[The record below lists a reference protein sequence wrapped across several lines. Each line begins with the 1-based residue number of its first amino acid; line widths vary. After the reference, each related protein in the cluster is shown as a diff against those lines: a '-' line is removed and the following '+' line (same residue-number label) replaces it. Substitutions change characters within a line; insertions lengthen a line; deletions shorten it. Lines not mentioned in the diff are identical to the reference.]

1 MDDLARL
8 IESYPREHYSLVKTG
23 ARGSSRVWRE
33 GDIGNLSGREVIEA
47 ISRGGLWLNMRDVG
61 SVDSRYRKLVDRMF
75 EEVAAKVPGF
85 EIPKGHQESI
95 LISSPDAQVYYH
107 ADLPGQGLVQIAGR
121 KRVYVYPNTA
131 PFITP
136 EHLEDIALFDV
147 EVDLPYKDWYDD
159 HAKVLDIGPGQMLGW
174 PHERAAPGRESRYFS
189 VSMTISYTND
199 EIRRAEIVNLA
210 NGMLRHRFGYTPKT
224 RNLRGPSY
232 LRQGGDAKTL
242 ARQQMG
248 QARAQRAPPD
258 RLPARRRPSPARS
271 SICRRRRERDA
282 TPMTVL
288 TAACGKTGRAEHNR
302 ARPDSASSWSATGK
316 RPSRAGHDVSPS
328 TPFQHPQWLMPGTAR
343 SPASTTSS
351 R

>member
-1 MDDLARL
+1 MTTGRIFTKWDETHSELWSHQPIRLEHEMHKSTAFSMDDIARL
-8 IESYPREHYSLVKTG
+8 IESYPREQYSLVKTG

-33 GDIGNLSGREVIEA
+33 GDIGNLSGHEVIEA

-75 EEVAAKVPGF
+75 EEVATKVPGF

-131 PFITP
+131 PFIRP

-174 PHERAAPGRESRYFS
+174 PMNAPHRVENLDTFS
-189 VSMTISYTND
+189 VSMTISYSND

-210 NGMLRHRFGYTPKT
+210 NGMLRHRFGCKPKT
-224 RNLRGPSY
+224 RSLRGPAFFAKAVMQKL
-232 LRQGGDAKTL
+232 LRNGKWVKRERSVR
-242 ARQQMG
+242 RQVDFRLD
-248 QARAQRAPPD
+248 RAQPGKIVD
-258 RLPARRRPSPARS
+258 LPK
-271 SICRRRRERDA
+271 
-282 TPMTVL
+282 
-288 TAACGKTGRAEHNR
+288 AA
-302 ARPDSASSWSATGK
+302 
-316 RPSRAGHDVSPS
+316 
-328 TPFQHPQWLMPGTAR
+328 
-343 SPASTTSS
+343 
-351 R
+351 